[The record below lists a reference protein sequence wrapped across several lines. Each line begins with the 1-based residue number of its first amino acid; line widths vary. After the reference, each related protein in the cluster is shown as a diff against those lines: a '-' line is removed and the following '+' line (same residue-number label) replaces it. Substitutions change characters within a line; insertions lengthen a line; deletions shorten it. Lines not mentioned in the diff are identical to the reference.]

1 MFPLQYLHVDHLIPE
16 TNKTQIKSSIK
27 IIVTLLVKL
36 E

>member
-16 TNKTQIKSSIK
+16 ANKTQIKSSIND
-27 IIVTLLVKL
+27 IMTLLVKL